1 MAGRLPGCETES
13 VLSALDSC
21 RYQAYVSYS
30 HLDEKWAVWLHKKLE
45 TYRVPRQL
53 VGRKTAC
60 GVIPKRIAPI
70 FRDREELPTATDLS
84 ETVNK
89 ALRDS
94 ANLIVICSPRAAS
107 SRWVNEEVLTFKRLG
122 RSDRIFCF
130 IVGGEPSVT
139 GKGLDECFP
148 EGLRFHMDAD
158 GELTDQPTEPIAAD
172 ARDGKDGKSDAL
184 LKLVAGIIGVGFDAL
199 KQRDLHRRL
208 YRMVAVT
215 AVSLSIMVLMS
226 VLAFRAYVA
235 EQEALQ
241 HRAQAEDL
249 IGFMLGDLREK
260 LEPIGRLD
268 VLNVVGDKSIDYFDS
283 LASDDLAPQTLAI
296 RSKAMRQFGEVRMA
310 QGHLD
315 AALEAFKKSLSDA
328 ELLVEKDA
336 DDDGAKFLLA
346 QSNFWIGYVHWD
358 QGDLDAALQRLQVYR
373 GIAQERVDRNPDEER
388 WLRELGYAHTN
399 LGVLFNARGDTT
411 SALDQFQGAQSISRI
426 LVERDPNDLR
436 SAFDLAEATSWAGS
450 ALDALGD
457 LEGALEEFRAEVA
470 IKETLVSA
478 DPRNTPWRRGL
489 GLAHR
494 RVGEIL
500 EVQGRTEEALGSYQK
515 GLIIAGELT
524 RLDTANAVWRQDLTR
539 LTIAEGRAFL
549 TLDQPQRA
557 LANFRIA
564 TVIMQALLAEDG
576 SKISWQR
583 DLAQS
588 HILTGNALMVS
599 GNVIDADQAVASA
612 MPMLETMLSAHPDD
626 RGALRLLGEAYLL
639 NGRIKES
646 ANEMDEANYVWQRAM
661 VTLEK
666 LSNDTNDYRILGIQ
680 AQVLLHLDL
689 EKEANPIIE
698 RLTAMGYA
706 EPAYTELC
714 SRRGMSARLVQ

>member
-1 MAGRLPGCETES
+1 MPG
-13 VLSALDSC
+13 LSGSDGY

-30 HLDEKWAVWLHKKLE
+30 HKDEKWAAWLHKKLE
-45 TYRVPRQL
+45 AYRVPPHL
-53 VGRKTAC
+53 VGRKTSS
-60 GVIPKRIAPI
+60 GVIPRRIAPV
-70 FRDREELPTATDLS
+70 FRDREDLPTSNDLS
-84 ETVNK
+84 TSVNE
-89 ALRDS
+89 ALRRS
-94 ANLIVICSPRAAS
+94 ANLIVICSPAATQS
-107 SRWVNEEVLTFKRLG
+107 SWVNEEILAFKRLG
-122 RSDRIFCF
+122 RSARIFCL
-130 IVGGEPSVT
+130 IVEGDPGES
-139 GKGLDECFP
+139 FP
-148 EGLRFHMDAD
+148 EALCLRPDVD
-158 GELTDQPTEPIAAD
+158 GELIYESAEPIAAD
-172 ARDGKDGKSDAL
+172 ARSGKDGKSDAL

-268 VLNVVGDKSIDYFDS
+268 VLDVVGDKSIDYFES
-283 LASDDLAPQTLAI
+283 LESDDLAPKTLAI

-315 AALEAFKKSLSDA
+315 AAMEAFRKSLSDA
-328 ELLVEKDA
+328 ELLVAKDA
-336 DDDGAKFLLA
+336 DDDDAKFLLA

-358 QGDLDAALQRLQVYR
+358 QGDLDAALQRLQAYR
-373 GIAQERVDRNPDEER
+373 DIAQEHVDRDPDEER

-436 SAFDLAEATSWAGS
+436 SAFDLAEATSWVGS
-450 ALDALGD
+450 AFDALGD
-457 LEGALEEFRAEVA
+457 LDGALEEFRAEVA
-470 IKETLVSA
+470 VKETLVSA
-478 DPRNTPWRRGL
+478 DPGNTPWRRGL

-500 EVQGRTEEALGSYQK
+500 EAQGGTEEALASYQK
-515 GLIIAGELT
+515 GLSIARELT

-539 LTIAEGRAFL
+539 LTMAEGRAFL
-549 TLDQPQRA
+549 ALDQPQRA

-564 TVIMQALLAEDG
+564 TVIMQALLAEDD

-588 HILTGNALMVS
+588 HILAGNALMVS
-599 GNVIDADQAVASA
+599 GNVLDADRAVASA
-612 MPMLETMLSAHPDD
+612 MPMLERMLAAHPDD

-639 NGRIKES
+639 TGRIKES

-666 LSNDTNDYRILGIQ
+666 LSTDTNDYRILGIR
-680 AQVLLHLDL
+680 AQVLLHLGL

-714 SRRGMSARLVQ
+714 SRRDLSVRLVQ